1 MMETRT
7 LGDAIREGMSKKGL
21 TQSQVAR
28 MLNIDRTTLSKYMNG
43 HLNIPDDIKRKLVG
57 YLQHPVL
64 RIKVFGTTSGNLV
77 FDKAKI
83 EFYHSV
89 VKAIE
94 EFEEAIKS
102 INEVLRFAYNVNS
115 KNEMTEEQQEK
126 FEIMLDEIEDA
137 NHACD
142 MIDVAAAELGADLDE
157 RNKRCYEKYLSR
169 GYLSGA

>member
-7 LGDAIREGMSKKGL
+7 LGDAIREGMRKKGL

-83 EFYHSV
+83 EFYESSL
-89 VKAIE
+89 KAIE
-94 EFEEAIKS
+94 EFEEAISS
-102 INEVLRFAYNVNS
+102 IKEVLRFAYNVSS
-115 KNEMTEEQQEK
+115 KKEMTEEQQEK
-126 FEIMLDEIEDA
+126 FEIMLDDIEDA

-142 MIDVAAAELGADLDE
+142 MLDIAAADLGADLEE
-157 RNKRCYEKYLSR
+157 RNKRCYEKYVSR
-169 GYLSGA
+169 GYLTGA